1 MAQKSSKRQKHGNS
15 HFCHFIDISK
25 NQYEDIIGFH
35 KDPNLSDKIPF
46 MVSGSFDPLGLEH

>member
-1 MAQKSSKRQKHGNS
+1 MPEKRQKDKS
-15 HFCHFIDISK
+15 TVTVTFCHFIDISK

-46 MVSGSFDPLGLEH
+46 MVSGSFGIKGLEH